1 PSALAPGASALAGFP
16 VEIEFIE
23 NDHIDTDSP
32 LFALQDNLCLSLRS
46 ATAALCESQTTGLAT
61 PARRRTSTR
70 NSNQR
75 LHGRLGLIFVT
86 IKDIEDT
93 ASSNAPQVVTP
104 NLFTIC

>member
-1 PSALAPGASALAGFP
+1 MEF
-16 VEIEFIE
+16 VENEHF
-23 NDHIDTDSP
+23 DTDSP
-32 LFALQDNLCLSLRS
+32 LIALQDNLRLNMRS
-46 ATAALCESQTTGLAT
+46 ATAALCESQTIGLAP

-75 LHGRLGLIFVT
+75 LHGRFGLISVT